1 MDQVILMCGPAGS
14 GKSTYA
20 RGLEAQG
27 YVVLSFDGEAWA
39 LGHRTH
45 PIDDDARSDVNREL
59 REKLVASV
67 KQEKHVVVDSSF
79 WSRAS
84 RDEFRRLL
92 APLGVVPVVYYLD
105 TRRSILLSRLAQREN
120 SGPDDITVSR
130 ERAIAYIDGFE
141 TPTPDEGPLRI
152 VPGDRPDVTVAAARP
167 ADELGPGRL
176 GPRS

>member
-1 MDQVILMCGPAGS
+1 MDEVILMCGPAGS

-45 PIDDDARSDVNREL
+45 PIDDDARSAVNRAL
-59 REKLVASV
+59 REKLVAGV
-67 KQEKHVVVDSSF
+67 KQGQHVVVDSSF

-92 APLGVVPVVYYLD
+92 APCGVVPVVYYLD

-120 SGPDDITVSR
+120 SGPDDISVSR

-152 VPGDRPDVTVAAARP
+152 VHGDRPDMTDAAAGP
-167 ADELGPGRL
+167 ADDLRTGPPDPG
-176 GPRS
+176 S